1 MKKILVFKKG
11 SFIYI
16 KAFIIMLVFWVLSP
30 NLSAQ
35 QTSNDTYRPR
45 VVANKL
51 HSKKAR
57 VIFFNEDK
65 SNDRNENFYVA
76 TGRHPQWFSN
86 IKLEVQHEGGVST
99 RNGMFMDTGHLFLVG
114 DWNNKGSEDIIF
126 DFGSNLK
133 ANVREKM
140 RLTDKGHLGLG
151 TESPKGM
158 LHVTGDTYS
167 KGTIYLFAHEGDGKS
182 GTAYLQ
188 ARDKSGNSNIG
199 LQLRSQ
205 NAGNI
210 VNALKII
217 PNGNIGIGTGSPQ
230 AKLDVRGNTTIIG
243 NTKIDGDTNIN
254 GDTSIK
260 GDLTLS
266 NPNRSQGFL
275 INKGLDI
282 RLTNIPNSH
291 FSIQNAFGA
300 DALYIDTK
308 GKIAIGELSNSEL
321 TEQLHVGGR
330 IKARGFIADASSFPD
345 YVFNKN
351 YDLTPIEE
359 VKTYTEIH
367 HSLPGMPTEKEVIKN
382 GLDLKKITTI
392 SVEKIEELYLYTF
405 KQQKLIKRQ
414 QAKINELNDA
424 RISQQ
429 KLIQNLQ
436 DRLEKLERPK

>member
-1 MKKILVFKKG
+1 MKRNFYFERLLNFDNFLTLMIFCCIASQESLAQSNTTKWPQSDKI
-11 SFIYI
+11 
-16 KAFIIMLVFWVLSP
+16 
-30 NLSAQ
+30 
-35 QTSNDTYRPR
+35 
-45 VVANKL
+45 
-51 HSKKAR
+51 HSKRAR
-57 VIFFNEDK
+57 VIIMNGD
-65 SNDRNENFYVA
+65 SSASPNENFYV
-76 TGRHPQWFSN
+76 TWGKHNHWFSQG
-86 IKLEVQHEGGVST
+86 IRLEVQKERGIGA
-99 RNGMFMDTGHLFLVG
+99 RGGMFMDTSHLYLVG
-114 DWNNKGSEDIIF
+114 DWDNNSTSEDIIF
-126 DFGSNLK
+126 GFNSNLRS
-133 ANVREKM
+133 NVDEKM
-140 RLTDKGHLGLG
+140 RLTEKGLLGLG
-151 TESPKGM
+151 TKSPKGK
-158 LHVTGDTYS
+158 L
-167 KGTIYLFAHEGDGKS
+167 
-182 GTAYLQ
+182 
-188 ARDKSGNSNIG
+188 
-199 LQLRSQ
+199 
-205 NAGNI
+205 
-210 VNALKII
+210 
-217 PNGNIGIGTGSPQ
+217 NGNIGIGTGSPQ

-243 NTKIDGDTNIN
+243 STKIDGDTNIN
-254 GDTSIK
+254 GNTSIK

-266 NPNRSQGFL
+266 NPDRSQEFL

-291 FSIQNAFGA
+291 FSIQNAFGV

-321 TEQLHVGGR
+321 TEQLHLGGR

-367 HSLPGMPTEKEVIKN
+367 HSLLGMPTEKEVIKN

-414 QAKINELNDA
+414 QAKINELNTA

>member
-1 MKKILVFKKG
+1 MKRNFYFERLLNFDNFLTLMIFCCIASQESLAQSNTTKWPQSDKI
-11 SFIYI
+11 
-16 KAFIIMLVFWVLSP
+16 
-30 NLSAQ
+30 
-35 QTSNDTYRPR
+35 
-45 VVANKL
+45 
-51 HSKKAR
+51 HSKRAR
-57 VIFFNEDK
+57 VIIMNGD
-65 SNDRNENFYVA
+65 SSASPNENFYV
-76 TGRHPQWFSN
+76 TWGKHNHWFSQG
-86 IKLEVQHEGGVST
+86 IRLEVQKERGIGARS
-99 RNGMFMDTGHLFLVG
+99 GMFMDTSHLYLVG
-114 DWNNKGSEDIIF
+114 DWDNNSTSEDIIF
-126 DFGSNLK
+126 GFNSNLRS
-133 ANVREKM
+133 NVDEKM
-140 RLTDKGHLGLG
+140 RLTDEGLLGLG
-151 TESPKGM
+151 TKSPKGK
-158 LHVTGDTYS
+158 LHVNGDIYA
-167 KGTIYLFAHEGDGKS
+167 KGHVFFRAHEGDGKS

-243 NTKIDGDTNIN
+243 STKIDGDTNIN
-254 GDTSIK
+254 GNTSIK

-266 NPNRSQGFL
+266 NPDRSQEFL

-291 FSIQNAFGA
+291 FSVQNAFGA

-414 QAKINELNDA
+414 QAKINKLNTA